1 MTWQMNKTLLDLYL
15 VYKSGNWVCRIILK
29 FKEAKIMK
37 AAVLHGEKDIRY
49 EEIDKPEINTDEI
62 LVRVK
67 ATGICGSDMPRVLA
81 DAAHYYPIILGHEF
95 SGEVAAVG
103 DDVENISAGVRISGA
118 PLIPCHQC
126 IDCSRGDFSQCNDYS
141 FIGSRQAGSWA
152 EYVKIPARN
161 AVKLPDDVSY
171 IQGAF
176 FEPVTV
182 GLHGLFVMDFRGGRD
197 VAIIGMGTIGLL
209 TMQCAKALG
218 AKRIF
223 AFDIDQERLE
233 VAREYG
239 ADFCINT
246 GERDFRE
253 LIEEETEGRGFPQ
266 VVECAGVE
274 VTEKL
279 SLEVAA
285 NKGKVMFVGTPAQE
299 ISLKPGEFEH
309 INRKELTVRGSWMS
323 YSAPYPGE
331 EWDLAGYYFENDLI
345 RVNKLID
352 RIVTLQKA
360 NQAFKAIDE
369 GDVKGK
375 VLIEV

>member
-1 MTWQMNKTLLDLYL
+1 
-15 VYKSGNWVCRIILK
+15 
-29 FKEAKIMK
+29 
-37 AAVLHGEKDIRY
+37 
-49 EEIDKPEINTDEI
+49 
-62 LVRVK
+62 VK

-95 SGEVAAVG
+95 SGKVAAVG
-103 DDVENISAGVRISGA
+103 DDVENISAGDRISGA

-126 IDCSRGDFSQCNDYS
+126 IDCARGDFSQCNNYS

-152 EYVKIPARN
+152 ENVKIPAQN
-161 AVKLPDDVSY
+161 AVKLPEDVSY
-171 IQGAF
+171 IEGAF
-176 FEPVTV
+176 FEPATV

-233 VAREYG
+233 VAHEYG
-239 ADFCINT
+239 ADICINT
-246 GERDFRE
+246 GEKDFRE
-253 LIEEETEGRGFPQ
+253 IIAAETKDRGFPL

-274 VTEKL
+274 ATEKL

-285 NKGKVMFVGTPAQE
+285 NKGKVMFIGTPAQE

-309 INRKELTVRGSWMS
+309 LNRKELTVRGSWMS

-331 EWDLAGYYFENDLI
+331 EWELTGYYFENDLI
-345 RVNKLID
+345 KVEKLID
-352 RIVTLQKA
+352 RIITIKDI
-360 NQAFKAIDE
+360 NQAFTDIDE
-369 GDVKGK
+369 GNVKGK
-375 VLIEV
+375 ILMEV